1 VVPLIDDVGHRH
13 LLKAVVMSVT
23 GGILLGAAELRVEE
37 RTATPALVRALQHEL
52 FAGGSRQPGPA
63 ALQHLNDL
71 RTALGWL
78 EVDSSGEWRWP
89 S

>member
-1 VVPLIDDVGHRH
+1 
-13 LLKAVVMSVT
+13 LKAVVMSIP
-23 GGILLGAAELRVEE
+23 GGLLLSVEE

-52 FAGGSRQPGPA
+52 FADGSEHVSLA
-63 ALQHLNDL
+63 ALEHLNNL

-78 EVDSSGEWRWP
+78 EVDSLGQWRWP

>member
-1 VVPLIDDVGHRH
+1 
-13 LLKAVVMSVT
+13 MSIT
-23 GGILLGAAELRVEE
+23 GGQLLSVEE

-52 FAGGSRQPGPA
+52 FANGSEQVGLA
-63 ALQHLNDL
+63 ALEHLNSL

-78 EVDSSGEWRWP
+78 EVDTIGQWRWP